1 MSINSVDGI
10 SYYQPTSTAASTNST
25 TGNSSLTMDDFFTLL
40 TAQLSNQDMSNPVN
54 DSEFIS
60 QMAQFSMV
68 QALSDLN
75 KMSQTA
81 YSVNLVGK
89 EATVAAID
97 SAGELQS
104 STGIVEGVNLYNGK
118 AEVVIDGT
126 SYPISSVM
134 EVRTPTINL
143 ATAPAVLEALQPDTS
158 ISGIDPLSTMDEPST
173 DESPSSPSVNAE

>member
-1 MSINSVDGI
+1 MTTSSVNGI
-10 SYYQPTSTAASTNST
+10 SYYQPSTTATSTNST
-25 TGNSSLTMDDFFTLL
+25 TGKSSLTMDDFFTLL

-75 KMSQTA
+75 TMTQTA
-81 YSVNLVGK
+81 YSVSLVGK
-89 EATVAAID
+89 EATVAQVD
-97 SAGELQS
+97 DAGELQS
-104 STGIVEGVNLYNGK
+104 ATGIVEGVNLYNGD

-134 EVRTPTINL
+134 EVRTPTISVP
-143 ATAPAVLEALQPDTS
+143 TAADILQALQPAAASTVEDS
-158 ISGIDPLSTMDEPST
+158 LSTDST
-173 DESPSSPSVNAE
+173 DSGS